1 MLFYDANLSYGTEV
15 NEKRLPPSPCR
26 SIVELCAALARCG
39 IRGGLVRTL
48 MTDMSGVAVGNR
60 QLAEDLKTVDAD
72 LSGMYTLVPSCTHEI
87 PSPEE
92 LPAVLKRDRMPVLRI
107 NPKTHR
113 FMAKP
118 GVLADYYA
126 VAESKK
132 IPVMLDTACG
142 VSLEEIWDIMER
154 FPKLTAILG
163 YTNIWPAD
171 RYYRPFLEAF
181 PNLRMELSFMITD
194 QGIEELVKL
203 YGAKRFLFAS
213 RFPSM
218 SPGGGMLQLRCA
230 EISEADKA
238 RIAGENFRE
247 MIGEVLG

>member
-1 MLFYDANLSYGTEV
+1 MLFYDANLFYGYEV
-15 NEKRLPPSPCR
+15 NENKLPPSPCHT
-26 SIVELCAALARCG
+26 IAELSAALERSG

-48 MTDMSGVAVGNR
+48 AADMSGVAVGNR
-60 QLAEDLKTVDAD
+60 MLAEDLRTVSSD
-72 LSGMYTLVPSCTHEI
+72 LYGMYTIVPSCTREI
-87 PSPEE
+87 PAAEE
-92 LPAVLKRDRMPVLRI
+92 LPAVLRRDKMPVLRL
-107 NPKTHR
+107 NPKGHR

-118 GVLADYYA
+118 GVIADYLA
-126 VAESKK
+126 VAQDRK

-142 VSLEEIWDIMER
+142 ITLEECWDIMER
-154 FPKLTAILG
+154 FPQLTAILG

-171 RYYRPFLEAF
+171 RYYRPFLESF
-181 PNLRMELSFMITD
+181 RNLRMELSYMITD

-203 YGAKRFLFAS
+203 YGAGRFLFAS
-213 RFPSM
+213 RFPAM